1 MYGNDVIN
9 TAFTILFILMVMQI
23 VIELDLLGDKLYKSY
38 TTQ

>member
-1 MYGNDVIN
+1 MCRNDVIH